1 MVDGIIN
8 ISQLADPNTQLT
20 EVNMQNY
27 KSATNPTIEFLVEKK
42 HSRRNSGRQLRYYG
56 HETYDGKRVRDRT
69 LRIPR
74 NGLSMIALDHIGMR
88 SMILSARGIS
98 NFSHWM
104 TLSNS

>member
-8 ISQLADPNTQLT
+8 VSQLADPNTQFT
-20 EVNMQNY
+20 EVNMRNY
-27 KSATNPTIEFLVEKK
+27 KWATNTTTELLVEK
-42 HSRRNSGRQLRYYG
+42 HSRRNSARQLRYYG
-56 HETYDGKRVRDRT
+56 HETYGGERVRDRT